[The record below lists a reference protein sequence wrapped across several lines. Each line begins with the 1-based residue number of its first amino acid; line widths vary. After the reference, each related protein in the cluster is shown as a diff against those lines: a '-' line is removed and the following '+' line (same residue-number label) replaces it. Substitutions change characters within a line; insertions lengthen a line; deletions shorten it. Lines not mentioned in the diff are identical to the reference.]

1 MKIWLKFLIGSALG
15 LVLGIFLSPSD
26 NLVGSVSSVV
36 LSVGR
41 YALAPLVLFSFAV
54 SLFELKSDRLLASFA
69 MKSIVVI
76 LSSTVILVLVA
87 LVSVSVAPPT
97 EIFKIRGVSDTVATG
112 AGSVDLGT
120 ALKEVF
126 PANLFA
132 VFASPEGYLLPI
144 CVLAAF
150 LGFLFTQDK
159 SVAKPLLPIFDATSR
174 IFYHLNS
181 IIVEFLE
188 IGMIALG
195 ANSML
200 NIRRIGESPAFVEYV
215 SHLLIDA
222 GVVVLIVYPGILYLI
237 TRKNPFKWIYASL
250 APMLAAAFSGD
261 HRFALSSA
269 IKTTKENLIV
279 RRRVGSL
286 GIPLMSLFARGG
298 TALVSTVSF
307 IFLFNTY
314 SKMGIS
320 ADEVLF
326 TLGSAILA
334 SILLWAVPGGNA
346 RFAMAFLLGNFSALD
361 GKGIVYLEP
370 VIFVALAVAAVLD
383 VLTASLGTF
392 LVARWMGMAGER
404 EARFF
409 A

>member
-15 LVLGIFLSPSD
+15 LVLGIFVSPSD
-26 NLVGSVSSVV
+26 GFVGSISSVV
-36 LSVGR
+36 LNIGR

-54 SLFELKSDRLLASFA
+54 SLYELKSDKLLASFA
-69 MKSIVVI
+69 AKAALVVI
-76 LSSTVILVLVA
+76 GSTVILVLVA
-87 LVSVSVAPPT
+87 LVSVTIAPPA
-97 EIFKIRGVSDTVATG
+97 EIFKIRGVSDAAAGG
-112 AGSVDLGT
+112 AGSVDI
-120 ALKEVF
+120 AAAIKEAF

-132 VFASPEGYLLPI
+132 VFASPENYMMPI

-159 SVAKPLLPIFDATSR
+159 SVAKPLLPIFDAASR

-200 NIRRIGESPAFVEYV
+200 SIKRIGESPAFAEYV
-215 SHLLIDA
+215 GHLLIDA
-222 GVVVLIVYPGILYLI
+222 GVVVLVVYPGIIYLI
-237 TRKNPFKWIYASL
+237 TRKNPYKWIYACL

-269 IKTTKENLIV
+269 IKATKENLMV

-286 GIPLMSLFARGG
+286 GVPLMSLFARGG

-320 ADEVLF
+320 ADEVLL
-326 TLGSAILA
+326 TLGSASLA
-334 SILLWAVPGGNA
+334 SALLWAVPGGNA
-346 RFAMAFLLGNFSALD
+346 RFAMAFLLSNFSALD

-370 VIFVALAVAAVLD
+370 VIFVALAVAALLD
-383 VLTASLGTF
+383 TLTASLGTF
-392 LVARWMGMAGER
+392 LVARWMGLAGDR